1 MPREEN
7 NNQEQRNPISLD
19 DIFKGNSTDN
29 QYYKMSLNYL
39 QSIDNSLKSIVGN
52 GKNMSQASA
61 RERLNQA
68 KEEAED
74 NAPKFFRKQY
84 QNKEEKKS
92 KSPKSFSAG
101 IGEALTDAVL
111 GSDFKDQIGKSMSDF
126 AKLLGGEVSD
136 IPGILGKE
144 IGKQGL
150 SALRKTNI
158 GKSLFGKI
166 DSFKANTTQRIQ
178 QASQAFNQGF
188 EKTRGKSPEEV
199 IKENTAEKV
208 EDAKRPA
215 SQTPSGSTQQQ
226 TPDVNPAES
235 SQSQVQDQQSTSQR
249 QANPVS
255 EAANDAVSDKLEDEV
270 MSQAKD
276 KAGSFI
282 KDKASNLLGKVAGKG
297 GKIGSIASKASSFLG
312 LGGDAAAT
320 TAASTAATGTAAATT
335 AATGTAAATTAAAG
349 TAATATSATAAA
361 GALSGLAAA
370 AGPLIAA
377 IGPLVAGMVI
387 LEAVTQALGP
397 ALEGFSNLM
406 GALGKAAN
414 RDAAEREERQKNE
427 QERLKADIE
436 TMVREPFEILK
447 DAANE
452 LYQAWD
458 SNIRK
463 INGTQGYSKE
473 DLADLMGSY
482 ADRLRNENLSRVVST
497 ANITENLAKVLDSGL
512 SGAAAEE
519 FAYLATILNAAI
531 PTQDFFNYADTYVSL
546 AAQAQAAGK
555 SQAESLNYANQQIEN
570 FASSILY
577 ASRQLTGGFT
587 TGLKDAQSIFESAT
601 KIAQTSRT
609 SNPSEIAAVLTAV
622 SAYTGSIAPDLATSM
637 TEAIVSA
644 ATGGNSNQL
653 VALRS
658 MAGINASNTEFL
670 QQLASNPQK
679 VLSDMFT
686 GLADMQKMSDENYM
700 EVAESLS
707 DVFGVSMEA
716 FARIDFDS
724 LAEAIRNMNMS
735 AINLSENMA
744 HLASGETTTTAEQLK
759 MQQINQY
766 MIDEGLAYVL
776 DNEAAR
782 TIQEHMWD
790 EQMKNELME
799 NTFAV
804 ELKGAALDFL
814 EGIRQ
819 TIDNIVG
826 LLNPF
831 SWIGKAF
838 NMVATV
844 QEGQAQETDLRQ
856 FLELGKVG
864 QGNVESLYQLTT
876 RGVDLNVTPDIV
888 TLMGGTSMYQMVE
901 SDRKT
906 LSSIFNLGTNNMWLD
921 NNLAGAAAITQ
932 YDMGSNFASRGNAY
946 TWGGIGKS
954 SAAALQGSGV
964 PSGQNYSS
972 TTIQQVSATSAEDA
986 NITAINNALEKLT
999 DKEYVE
1005 SFANNN
1011 KSYDEWIKTASNF
1024 GIANLDEALSAVGR
1038 DESELEALYQQ
1049 YQTAAGAQREIERQQ
1064 KEEIFWETVPTKQDE
1079 QKELMNIGNDLLQ
1092 QILDTNKAFRQD
1104 FTDYFIDH
1112 VYYDK
1117 SGYDYSAV
1125 ERVRSQEAS
1134 GEQEAIYALAE
1145 ALTQNTVDLRDPTV
1159 QTNAILAQILIVVK
1173 AIMQQNNTTGKLT
1186 IPDSIAAMAA
1196 GMFTLED

>member
-1 MPREEN
+1 MLLLPGEEN

-52 GKNMSQASA
+52 SKNMSQASA

-74 NAPKFFRKQY
+74 SIPKFFRKQY

-92 KSPKSFSAG
+92 KAPKSFSAG
-101 IGEALTDAVL
+101 ISEALTDAVL

-150 SALRKTNI
+150 NALKKTNI
-158 GKSLFGKI
+158 GKSLFGKL
-166 DSFKANTTQRIQ
+166 DSFKANTAQRIQ
-178 QASQAFNQGF
+178 QANQAFNQGF
-188 EKTRGKSPEEV
+188 EKTTGKSPEEV

-215 SQTPSGSTQQQ
+215 SQTPSGSTQQTRDTSQ
-226 TPDVNPAES
+226 ASNLVSDVANTAKDIASDKIEDELM
-235 SQSQVQDQQSTSQR
+235 SQVK
-249 QANPVS
+249 
-255 EAANDAVSDKLEDEV
+255 DKAI
-270 MSQAKD
+270 SFAKD
-276 KAGSFI
+276 KGGQ
-282 KDKASNLLGKVAGKG
+282 LLGKLAGKG
-297 GKIGSIASKASSFLG
+297 GKIGSLAGKASSFLG
-312 LGGDAAAT
+312 LGGEVAAAS
-320 TAASTAATGTAAATT
+320 TATTAATGTAAATT
-335 AATGTAAATTAAAG
+335 AATGTAAAG
-349 TAATATSATAAA
+349 TAAA
-361 GALSGLAAA
+361 GALSGVAAA
-370 AGPLIAA
+370 ASAVAPPLLA
-377 IGPLVAGMVI
+377 LVAAMVI
-387 LEAVTQALGP
+387 LEAVTQAIAP

-406 GALGKAAN
+406 GALSKAAN

-458 SNIRK
+458 TNIRK

-473 DLADLMGSY
+473 DLADLMGAY
-482 ADRLRNENLSRVVST
+482 AERLRNEGLSSVVST

-555 SQAESLNYANQQIEN
+555 SQVESLEYANQQVES

-587 TGLKDAQSIFESAT
+587 TGLKDAQSILESAT

-609 SNPSEIAAVLTAV
+609 GNPSEIAAVLTAV

-679 VLSDMFT
+679 VLSDMFA

-716 FARIDFDS
+716 FARTDFDS
-724 LAEAIRNMNMS
+724 LAEAIRNMDMS
-735 AINLSENMA
+735 ATNLSENMA
-744 HLASGETTTTAEQLK
+744 QLASGETTTTAEQLR

-782 TIQEHMWD
+782 TIQQHMWD
-790 EQMKNELME
+790 EQIANELME

-819 TIDNIVG
+819 TIDNIIG

-838 NMVATV
+838 NMAATA
-844 QEGQAQETDLRQ
+844 QEGQAQEADLRQ

-864 QGNVESLYQLTT
+864 QGNAESLYQLTT

-901 SDRKT
+901 SNRK
-906 LSSIFNLGTNNMWLD
+906 LASSIFNLGTNNMWLAD
-921 NNLAGAAAITQ
+921 NMSGLAAAVTQ
-932 YDMGSNFASRGNAY
+932 YNMGSNFASRGNAY

-954 SAAALQGSGV
+954 SAAALQGSGI
-964 PSGQNYSS
+964 PSGQSYSG
-972 TTIQQVSATSAEDA
+972 TAIQQASATSAEDA

-1064 KEEIFWETVPTKQDE
+1064 KEETFWEIVPTKQDE

>member
-1 MPREEN
+1 MSGKEN
-7 NNQEQRNPISLD
+7 NNQEQQNPISLD

-68 KEEAED
+68 KEAED
-74 NAPKFFRKQY
+74 TIPKFFRKQY
-84 QNKEEKKS
+84 QNKEKKKS
-92 KSPKSFSAG
+92 KAPASFGAG

-150 SALRKTNI
+150 NALKKTNI
-158 GKSLFGKI
+158 GKSLFGKL
-166 DSFKANTTQRIQ
+166 DNFKANTAQRIQ
-178 QASQAFNQGF
+178 QAGQAFNQGF
-188 EKTRGKSPEEV
+188 EKTTGKTPEQV
-199 IKENTAEKV
+199 IKENTEEKV

-215 SQTPSGSTQQQ
+215 SQTPSGSTQQ
-226 TPDVNPAES
+226 TTDA
-235 SQSQVQDQQSTSQR
+235 SQAS
-249 QANPVS
+249 NPVS
-255 EAANDAVSDKLEDEV
+255 DVANTVKDAASDKIEDELI
-270 MSQAKD
+270 SQVKD
-276 KAGSFI
+276 KAVSFA
-282 KDKASNLLGKVAGKG
+282 KDIGGQLLGKLAGKG

-312 LGGDAAAT
+312 LGGEAAAT
-320 TAASTAATGTAAATT
+320 
-335 AATGTAAATTAAAG
+335 
-349 TAATATSATAAA
+349 TAAA

-370 AGPLIAA
+370 ASAVAPPLLA
-377 IGPLVAGMVI
+377 LVAAMVI
-387 LEAVTQALGP
+387 LEAITQALGP
-397 ALEGFSNLM
+397 ALEGFQKLM
-406 GALGKAAN
+406 GSLSKAAN
-414 RDAAEREERQKNE
+414 RDAAEREKRQKNE
-427 QERLKADIE
+427 QDRLKADIE

-458 SNIRK
+458 NNIRK
-463 INGTQGYSKE
+463 ITGTQGYSKE
-473 DLADLMGSY
+473 DLADLMGAY
-482 ADRLRNENLSRVVST
+482 AERLRNEGLSSVVST
-497 ANITENLAKVLDSGL
+497 ADITENLSKVLDSGL
-512 SGAAAEE
+512 SGVAAEE

-555 SQAESLNYANQQIEN
+555 SQVESLEYANEQIES

-587 TGLKDAQSIFESAT
+587 TGLKDAQSLLESAT

-609 SNPSEIAAVLTAV
+609 GNPSEIAAVLTAV
-622 SAYTGSIAPDLATSM
+622 SAYTGSIAPDLASSM
-637 TEAIVSA
+637 TEAIVNA
-644 ATGGNSNQL
+644 ATGGNSSQL

-679 VLSDMFT
+679 VVADMFE
-686 GLADMQKMSDENYM
+686 GLSDMQKMSDENYM
-700 EVAESLS
+700 EVAEALS
-707 DVFGVSMEA
+707 DVFGVSMES

-735 AINLSENMA
+735 ATNLSENMEQ
-744 HLASGETTTTAEQLK
+744 LASGETTTTAEQLR

-782 TIQEHMWD
+782 TIQQHMWD
-790 EQMKNELME
+790 EQIANELME

-819 TIDNIVG
+819 TIDNIIG

-831 SWIGKAF
+831 SWIGKIF
-838 NMVATV
+838 NMAATA
-844 QEGQAQETDLRQ
+844 QEGYAQEADLRQ

-864 QGNVESLYQLTT
+864 RGNAESLYQLTT
-876 RGVDLNVTPDIV
+876 RGVDLNLTPDIV

-901 SDRKT
+901 SNRK
-906 LSSIFNLGTNNMWLD
+906 LASSIFNLGTNNMWYAD
-921 NNLAGAAAITQ
+921 NLLGAAAAITQ
-932 YDMGSNFASRGNAY
+932 YNMGSSFSSRGNAY

-954 SAAALQGSGV
+954 SAAALQGSGI
-964 PSGQNYSS
+964 PSGQSYSGTAIQS
-972 TTIQQVSATSAEDA
+972 TAATSAEDA

-1024 GIANLDEALSAVGR
+1024 GISNLDEALSAVGR

-1064 KEEIFWETVPTKQDE
+1064 KEETFWETVPAKQDD
-1079 QKELMNIGNDLLQ
+1079 QIELLDIGNDLLQ
-1092 QILDTNKAFRQD
+1092 QILDTNKSFRQD
-1104 FTDYFIDH
+1104 FKDYFIDH
-1112 VYYDK
+1112 IYYDK

>member
-1 MPREEN
+1 MPGEEN

-92 KSPKSFSAG
+92 KAPKSFSAG

-150 SALRKTNI
+150 NALKKTNI
-158 GKSLFGKI
+158 GKSLFGKL
-166 DSFKANTTQRIQ
+166 DNFKSNTTQKVQ

-188 EKTRGKSPEEV
+188 EKTTGKSPEEV

-215 SQTPSGSTQQQ
+215 SQTPSGSTQQ
-226 TPDVNPAES
+226 TTEA
-235 SQSQVQDQQSTSQR
+235 SQAS
-249 QANPVS
+249 NPVS
-255 EAANDAVSDKLEDEV
+255 DVANTAKDVASDKIEDEL
-270 MSQAKD
+270 MSQVKD

-282 KDKASNLLGKVAGKG
+282 KDKAGNLLGKLAGKG
-297 GKIGSIASKASSFLG
+297 GKIGSLAGKASSFLG
-312 LGGDAAAT
+312 LGGKAAAT
-320 TAASTAATGTAAATT
+320 AGATSTAAAGTVAATT
-335 AATGTAAATTAAAG
+335 AATGTAAATTAG
-349 TAATATSATAAA
+349 TAAAGTAAA

-370 AGPLIAA
+370 AMPLIAA
-377 IGPLVAGMVI
+377 IGPLVAAMVV
-387 LEAVTQALGP
+387 LEAVTSALGP
-397 ALEGFSNLM
+397 AIEGFQKLFSSLTET
-406 GALGKAAN
+406 AN
-414 RDAAEREERQKNE
+414 RDSKERRERIKNYEER
-427 QERLKADIE
+427 LDADVRTLVE
-436 TMVREPFEILK
+436 TPFKILE
-447 DAANE
+447 DAANA

-458 SNIRK
+458 NNIRL

-473 DLADLMGSY
+473 DLQDLISSY
-482 ADRLRNENLSRVVST
+482 AQRLRDEGLSSVVSS
-497 ANITENLAKVLDSGL
+497 ADITNNLAKVLESGL
-512 SGAAAEE
+512 SGTAAEE
-519 FAYLATILNAAI
+519 FAYRASILNSAI

-546 AAQAQAAGK
+546 AAQAQAQGK
-555 SQAESLNYANQQIEN
+555 SQSEALKYANEQLEL
-570 FASSILY
+570 FASGVLY

-587 TGLKDAQSIFESAT
+587 TGLKDAQSLFESAV

-609 SNPSEIAAVLTAV
+609 GNPSEIASVLTAV
-622 SAYTGSIAPDLATSM
+622 AAVTGSIAPDLATSM
-637 TEAIVSA
+637 TDAIVNA
-644 ATGGNSNQL
+644 AAGGNSSQL

-658 MAGINASNTEFL
+658 LAGINASNTEFL
-670 QQLASNPQK
+670 QQVASDPQK
-679 VLSDMFT
+679 VFSDMFE
-686 GLADMQKMSDENYM
+686 GLSEMQKMSNDNYM
-700 EVAESLS
+700 EVAEALS
-707 DVFGVSMEA
+707 DVFGISMDA
-716 FARIDFDS
+716 FARIDLQQLADAIQNMDLSSAS
-724 LAEAIRNMNMS
+724 LQE
-735 AINLSENMA
+735 NLNQ
-744 HLASGETTTTAEQLK
+744 LASGETTTTAEQLK

-766 MIDEGLAYVL
+766 MIDEGLSYVL

-782 TIQEHMWD
+782 AIQQHMWD
-790 EQMKNELME
+790 EQIANEVME
-799 NTFAV
+799 NLFAV
-804 ELKGAALDFL
+804 ELKGAALEFL
-814 EGIRQ
+814 ESISQ
-819 TIDNIVG
+819 TIENIIG

-838 NMVATV
+838 NISSTVAEGV
-844 QEGQAQETDLRQ
+844 GQEVDIMQL
-856 FLELGKVG
+856 LELGKVG
-864 QGNVESLYQLTT
+864 QGSIKSLYQLTT
-876 RGVDLNVTPDIV
+876 RGIDLDITPNIIE
-888 TLMGGTSMYQMVE
+888 LMGGE
-901 SDRKT
+901 SLYEAAKHSRKT
-906 LSSIFNLGTNNMWLD
+906 MGKSLSISSNMYMINDLLD
-921 NNLAGAAAITQ
+921 IADSLTH
-932 YDMGSNFASRGNAY
+932 YDATTSFSSRNNAY
-946 TWGGIGKS
+946 TWGGISKS
-954 SAAALQGSGV
+954 TASALQGSGV
-964 PSGQNYSS
+964 PSGKSVSNLQSQSVSYSS
-972 TTIQQVSATSAEDA
+972 DDA
-986 NITAINNALEKLT
+986 NIASINSALEKLT
-999 DKEYVE
+999 DKSYIE
-1005 SFANNN
+1005 SFTSEN

-1038 DESELEALYQQ
+1038 DKSELEALYQQ

-1064 KEEIFWETVPTKQDE
+1064 KEEIFWETVPKKQDD
-1079 QKELMNIGNDLLQ
+1079 QIELMNVGNDLLQ

>member
-1 MPREEN
+1 MLLLPGEEN

-74 NAPKFFRKQY
+74 NVPKFFRKQY

-92 KSPKSFSAG
+92 KAPKSFSAG

-150 SALRKTNI
+150 NALKKTNI
-158 GKSLFGKI
+158 GKSLFGKL
-166 DSFKANTTQRIQ
+166 DNFKANTAQRIQ

-188 EKTRGKSPEEV
+188 EKTTGKSPEEV

-215 SQTPSGSTQQQ
+215 SQTPSGSTQQ
-226 TPDVNPAES
+226 TTDA
-235 SQSQVQDQQSTSQR
+235 SQAS
-249 QANPVS
+249 NPVS
-255 EAANDAVSDKLEDEV
+255 DVANTVKDIASDKIEDEL
-270 MSQAKD
+270 MSQVKDKAISFAKD
-276 KAGSFI
+276 KGGQ
-282 KDKASNLLGKVAGKG
+282 LLGKLAGKG
-297 GKIGSIASKASSFLG
+297 GKIGSLAGKASSFLG
-312 LGGDAAAT
+312 LGGKAAAT
-320 TAASTAATGTAAATT
+320 AGATSTAAAGTAAATT
-335 AATGTAAATTAAAG
+335 AATGTAAATTAG
-349 TAATATSATAAA
+349 TAAAGTAAA
-361 GALSGLAAA
+361 GALSGVVAAASAVVPPLLALAAA
-370 AGPLIAA
+370 
-377 IGPLVAGMVI
+377 MVI
-387 LEAVTQALGP
+387 LEAVTQAIAP
-397 ALEGFSNLM
+397 ALEGFKNLM
-406 GALGKAAN
+406 GSLSKAAN
-414 RDAAEREERQKNE
+414 RDAAEREKRQKNE
-427 QERLKADIE
+427 QERFKADIE
-436 TMVREPFEILK
+436 TMVKYPFEILSK
-447 DAANE
+447 AADE

-458 SNIRK
+458 ANIRK

-482 ADRLRNENLSRVVST
+482 AERLRNEGLSRVVST

-512 SGAAAEE
+512 SGVAAEE

-531 PTQDFFNYADTYVSL
+531 PTQDFFSYADTYVSL

-555 SQAESLNYANQQIEN
+555 SQAESLDYANQQIEN

-587 TGLKDAQSIFESAT
+587 TGLKDAQSILESAT

-609 SNPSEIAAVLTAV
+609 GNPSEIAAVLTAV

-644 ATGGNSNQL
+644 ATGGNSSQL

-700 EVAESLS
+700 EVAEALS

-716 FARIDFDS
+716 FARIDFNS

-735 AINLSENMA
+735 ATNLSENMA

-831 SWIGKAF
+831 SWIGKIF
-838 NMVATV
+838 NMAATA
-844 QEGQAQETDLRQ
+844 QEGYAQEADLRQ

-864 QGNVESLYQLTT
+864 QGNVQSLYQLTT

-901 SDRKT
+901 STRK
-906 LSSIFNLGTNNMWLD
+906 LASSIFNLGTNNMWLAD
-921 NNLAGAAAITQ
+921 NLVGAAAAITQ
-932 YDMGSNFASRGNAY
+932 YNMGSNFASRGNAY

-964 PSGQNYSS
+964 PSGQSYSG
-972 TTIQQVSATSAEDA
+972 TAIQQASATSAGDA

-1005 SFANNN
+1005 SFAKNN

-1064 KEEIFWETVPTKQDE
+1064 KEETFWEIVPKKQDE
-1079 QKELMNIGNDLLQ
+1079 QKELMNVGNDLLQ

-1125 ERVRSQEAS
+1125 ERVRFQEAS

>member
-1 MPREEN
+1 MPGEEN
-7 NNQEQRNPISLD
+7 NNQEQQNPISLD

-68 KEEAED
+68 KEEVED
-74 NAPKFFRKQY
+74 ITPKFFRKQY

-92 KSPKSFSAG
+92 KAPKSFSAG

-150 SALRKTNI
+150 SALKKTNI

-215 SQTPSGSTQQQ
+215 SQTPSGSTQK
-226 TPDVNPAES
+226 TTDAP
-235 SQSQVQDQQSTSQR
+235 
-249 QANPVS
+249 QASNPVS
-255 EAANDAVSDKLEDEV
+255 DVANTAKDIASDKIEDEL
-270 MSQAKD
+270 MSQVKG

-282 KDKASNLLGKVAGKG
+282 KDKAGNLLGKLAGKG
-297 GKIGSIASKASSFLG
+297 GKIGSLAGKASSFLG
-312 LGGDAAAT
+312 LGGKAAAT
-320 TAASTAATGTAAATT
+320 AGATSTAAAGTAAATT
-335 AATGTAAATTAAAG
+335 AATGTAAATTAGTAAAG
-349 TAATATSATAAA
+349 TAAAGTAAA
-361 GALSGLAAA
+361 GTAAAGTLSGVAAA
-370 AGPLIAA
+370 ASAVAPPLLA
-377 IGPLVAGMVI
+377 LVGAMVI
-387 LEAVTQALGP
+387 LEAVTQAIAP
-397 ALEGFSNLM
+397 ALEGFKNLM
-406 GALGKAAN
+406 GSLSKAAN

-458 SNIRK
+458 NNIRK

-473 DLADLMGSY
+473 DLADLMGAY
-482 ADRLRNENLSRVVST
+482 ADRLRNEGLSRVVST

-546 AAQAQAAGK
+546 AAQSQAAGK
-555 SQAESLNYANQQIEN
+555 SQAESLKYANQQIEN

-644 ATGGNSNQL
+644 ATGGNSSQL

-686 GLADMQKMSDENYM
+686 GLANMQKMSDENYM

-724 LAEAIRNMNMS
+724 LAQAIRNMNMS
-735 AINLSENMA
+735 ATNLSENMA

-838 NMVATV
+838 NMVATA

-856 FLELGKVG
+856 FLELGRVG
-864 QGNVESLYQLTT
+864 QGNVQSLYQLTT

-901 SDRKT
+901 SDRKI

-964 PSGQNYSS
+964 PSGQSYSS
-972 TTIQQVSATSAEDA
+972 TAIQQVSATSAEDA
-986 NITAINNALEKLT
+986 NITAINNALERLT

-1064 KEEIFWETVPTKQDE
+1064 KEETFWETVPTKQDE

-1112 VYYDK
+1112 AYYDK

>member
-1 MPREEN
+1 MPGKEN
-7 NNQEQRNPISLD
+7 NNQEQQNPISLD

-61 RERLNQA
+61 REHLNQA
-68 KEEAED
+68 KEDAED
-74 NAPKFFRKQY
+74 TIPKFFRKQY
-84 QNKEEKKS
+84 QNKEQKKS
-92 KSPKSFSAG
+92 KAPTSFGAG

-150 SALRKTNI
+150 NALKKTNI
-158 GKSLFGKI
+158 GKSLFGKL
-166 DSFKANTTQRIQ
+166 DNFKANTAQRIQ
-178 QASQAFNQGF
+178 QAGQAFNQGF
-188 EKTRGKSPEEV
+188 EKTTGKTPEQV
-199 IKENTAEKV
+199 IKENTEEKV

-215 SQTPSGSTQQQ
+215 SQTPSGSTQQTTDASQ
-226 TPDVNPAES
+226 ASNPISDVANTVKDAASDKIEDELM
-235 SQSQVQDQQSTSQR
+235 SQVK
-249 QANPVS
+249 
-255 EAANDAVSDKLEDEV
+255 DKAI
-270 MSQAKD
+270 SFAKD
-276 KAGSFI
+276 KGGQ
-282 KDKASNLLGKVAGKG
+282 LLGKLAGKG

-312 LGGDAAAT
+312 LGGEAAAT
-320 TAASTAATGTAAATT
+320 TAAGATSTAAAGTAAATT
-335 AATGTAAATTAAAG
+335 AATGTAAATTAGTAAAG
-349 TAATATSATAAA
+349 TAAAGTAAA

-370 AGPLIAA
+370 ASAVAPPLLA
-377 IGPLVAGMVI
+377 LVAAMVI
-387 LEAVTQALGP
+387 LEAITQALGP
-397 ALEGFSNLM
+397 ALEGFQKLM
-406 GALGKAAN
+406 GSLSKAAN
-414 RDAAEREERQKNE
+414 RDAEERKERQKNE
-427 QERLKADIE
+427 QDRLKADIE

-458 SNIRK
+458 NNIRK
-463 INGTQGYSKE
+463 ITGTQGYSKE
-473 DLADLMGSY
+473 DLADLMGAY
-482 ADRLRNENLSRVVST
+482 AERLRNEGLSRVVST
-497 ANITENLAKVLDSGL
+497 ADITENLSKVLDSGL
-512 SGAAAEE
+512 SGVAAEE

-555 SQAESLNYANQQIEN
+555 SQVESLEYANEQIES

-587 TGLKDAQSIFESAT
+587 TGLKDAQSLLESAT

-609 SNPSEIAAVLTAV
+609 GNPSEIAAVLTAV
-622 SAYTGSIAPDLATSM
+622 SAYTGSIAPDLASSM
-637 TEAIVSA
+637 TEAIVNA
-644 ATGGNSNQL
+644 ATGGNSSQL

-670 QQLASNPQK
+670 QQFASNPQK
-679 VLSDMFT
+679 VVADMFE
-686 GLADMQKMSDENYM
+686 GLSDMQKMSDENYM
-700 EVAESLS
+700 EVAEALS
-707 DVFGVSMEA
+707 DVFGVSMES

-735 AINLSENMA
+735 ATNLSENMEQ
-744 HLASGETTTTAEQLK
+744 LASGETTTTAEQLR

-782 TIQEHMWD
+782 TIQQHMWD
-790 EQMKNELME
+790 EQIANELME

-819 TIDNIVG
+819 TIDNIIG

-831 SWIGKAF
+831 SWIGKIF
-838 NMVATV
+838 NMAATA
-844 QEGQAQETDLRQ
+844 QEGYAQEADLRQ

-864 QGNVESLYQLTT
+864 RGNAESLYQLTT
-876 RGVDLNVTPDIV
+876 RGVDLNLTPDIV

-901 SDRKT
+901 SNRK
-906 LSSIFNLGTNNMWLD
+906 LASSIFNLGTNNMWYAD
-921 NNLAGAAAITQ
+921 NLLGAAAAITQ
-932 YDMGSNFASRGNAY
+932 YNMGSNFSSRGNAY

-964 PSGQNYSS
+964 PSGQSYSGTAIQS
-972 TTIQQVSATSAEDA
+972 TAATSAEDA

-1024 GIANLDEALSAVGR
+1024 GISNLDEALSAVGR

-1064 KEEIFWETVPTKQDE
+1064 KEETFWETVPAKQDD
-1079 QKELMNIGNDLLQ
+1079 QIELLDIGNDLLQ
-1092 QILDTNKAFRQD
+1092 QILDTNKSFRQD
-1104 FTDYFIDH
+1104 FKDYFIDH
-1112 VYYDK
+1112 IYYDK